1 MEGTKRKALQSF
13 IDLRINAAVNHLRG
27 NLRYLGIC
35 EKQEEAGSRIEELYQ
50 RFEKDERL
58 FIRRYY
64 EDGTMKTGL
73 EFNEIY
79 FQGLKDSIDILKFL
93 SVFSQEVTL

>member
-1 MEGTKRKALQSF
+1 MGDTERKVVQPF
-13 IDLRINAAVNHLRG
+13 IDLRIDAAVSRLRG
-27 NLRYLGIC
+27 NFRYLEIC
-35 EKQEEAGSRIEELYQ
+35 RKQEETENKIEELYQ

-64 EDGTMKTGL
+64 EDETLKTGL

-79 FQGLKDSIDILKFL
+79 IQGLKDGIGLLRFL
-93 SVFSQEVTL
+93 GVFSQEVTL